1 VRRGNRKAVTR
12 PLPARLVL
20 LAAAAALA
28 AAMVFAFLVAEHRD
42 FDRPATGGPG
52 AVSEL
57 RVDGA
62 TPLVPVSRT
71 SR

>member
-1 VRRGNRKAVTR
+1 MTR

-28 AAMVFAFLVAEHRD
+28 TALVFSLLVAEARD
-42 FDRPATGGPG
+42 LDGTAGAG

-57 RVDGA
+57 RVDGLGA
-62 TPLVPVSRT
+62 APLAPVSRRAT
-71 SR
+71 TP

>member
-1 VRRGNRKAVTR
+1 VTR

-28 AAMVFAFLVAEHRD
+28 AAMVFSLLVAEARD
-42 FDRPATGGPG
+42 FDRPATSGPG

-57 RVDGA
+57 RVDGQRA